1 MTDYKNLKLIATSNP
16 HIRGSETTRTIMLD
30 VIIAMC
36 PALIW
41 AIIYFGVEALLLTA
55 VSVIGCVV
63 FEGLY
68 RKLMHKPQSVGDLSA
83 VVTGMLL
90 AFVCPATTPLWM
102 ILIGDFFAIVV
113 VKQLFGGIGK
123 NFLNPALAGRAALLA
138 SYAGTMTS
146 WLPAGTKAAIGGGMP
161 VDVVSA
167 ATPLAYLKTGNMDGL
182 KEIASVG
189 DMFLGKIGGSMG
201 EISALMLLIGG
212 VYLLWRKVINWQ
224 TPVAYIATVAVLT
237 LLFPKAGSG
246 VEYMLYS
253 IFGGGLF
260 LGAFFMATD
269 YATSPVTAKGQLIYG
284 IGCGLFTVFIRY
296 FGSYNEGVCYSIMV
310 MNCCTALIDKYTKPV
325 RFGVV
330 KSEGGS
336 REMSNEVK
344 NKVDMDPKYIIKLTV
359 TLFLTCMVV
368 AGVLG
373 WVNSITKDKIAAI
386 TWEKTVTAMK
396 EVISAD
402 DFSDAMDLTD
412 DMTAAATAQGGTLA
426 AVYQAQSGGQPIGY
440 AINVE
445 SSGSQGT
452 ISMMVGIDMDG
463 AVTGVSIV
471 TNSETSGIGSKVMG
485 NEPLTNGTG
494 VLDQFIGK
502 SAADG
507 TLSVGSNVD
516 AITGA
521 TVSTKGVTTGVNAAL
536 AVAGVIG

>member
-16 HIRGSETTRTIMLD
+16 HIRGSETTRSIMLD

-55 VSVIGCVV
+55 VSVVGCVF
-63 FEGLY
+63 FEWAY
-68 RKLMHKPQSVGDLSA
+68 RKIMHKPQSIGDLSA

-90 AFVCPATTPLWM
+90 SFVCPATTPLWM

-138 SYAGTMTS
+138 SYAGAMTT

-167 ATPLAYLKTGNMDGL
+167 ATPLAYLKTGDLEGL
-182 KEIASVG
+182 KQIASVG

-201 EISALMLLIGG
+201 EVSALMLLIGG
-212 VYLLWRKVINWQ
+212 LYLIWRKVINWQ

-237 LLFPKAGSG
+237 VLFPKAGG
-246 VEYMLYS
+246 AEYMLYS

-269 YATSPVTAKGQLIYG
+269 YATSPVTKKGQLIYG

-330 KSEGGS
+330 KS
-336 REMSNEVK
+336 
-344 NKVDMDPKYIIKLTV
+344 
-359 TLFLTCMVV
+359 
-368 AGVLG
+368 
-373 WVNSITKDKIAAI
+373 DK
-386 TWEKTVTAMK
+386 K
-396 EVISAD
+396 E
-402 DFSDAMDLTD
+402 
-412 DMTAAATAQGGTLA
+412 AAA
-426 AVYQAQSGGQPIGY
+426 
-440 AINVE
+440 
-445 SSGSQGT
+445 
-452 ISMMVGIDMDG
+452 
-463 AVTGVSIV
+463 
-471 TNSETSGIGSKVMG
+471 K
-485 NEPLTNGTG
+485 
-494 VLDQFIGK
+494 
-502 SAADG
+502 
-507 TLSVGSNVD
+507 
-516 AITGA
+516 
-521 TVSTKGVTTGVNAAL
+521 
-536 AVAGVIG
+536 